1 MPVPM
6 RKKSGGREDGA
17 ALLTVAVVLALV
29 GVFISFGLGAMKTQE
44 PVDRRL
50 ETQRR
55 MDFVVDQIASY
66 VHRENRLPC
75 PALPNANR
83 DTVAFGREDRPSTD
97 AACSSTTGILPFS
110 TLNIDSSYAFDSWG
124 RFITYAI
131 SPTFGDTRNPVSDLY
146 IFYICRKGNGI
157 WMDSSQPT
165 PAPTP
170 PLAATNSNPRKARFC
185 CPGVMAQSPNP
196 PYTDLEVRNEKGN
209 PVNLRPDQTGNP
221 PSPQR
226 TTSQPATGSI
236 APPPNVTSDPVAQ
249 VMVTQR
255 NVLTFAFVM
264 LSHGANGYGA
274 YDGASATSTLV
285 TGDAGTDEIENGD
298 RDIVFV
304 DRPAVLVQG
313 AGHFDDIVMWRTQF
327 SIYNELNNA
336 SCARA
341 WR

>member
-1 MPVPM
+1 M
-6 RKKSGGREDGA
+6 RTKREGRESGA

-29 GVFISFGLGAMKTQE
+29 GVFISLGLGMMKTEE

-55 MDFVVDQIASY
+55 MDFVIDQLAGY

-83 DTVAFGREDRPSTD
+83 DTVAFGREDRPSAD
-97 AACSSTTGILPFS
+97 AACASTTGIIPFS

-131 SPTFGDTRNPVSDLY
+131 SPVFGDTRNTAQDPY
-146 IFYICRKGNGI
+146 IFYICRKGNGV
-157 WMDSSQPT
+157 WMDSTQPT

-170 PLAATNSNPRKARFC
+170 PLQASNSNPRKARFC
-185 CPGVMAQSPNP
+185 CPGVAPGLPNP
-196 PYTDLEVRNEKGN
+196 PSTDIEIRNENGD

-226 TTSQPATGSI
+226 TTQSPAFGSI
-236 APPPNVTSDPVAQ
+236 ATPPDVVTEPMQ
-249 VMVTQR
+249 PVMVTQR

-264 LSHGANGYGA
+264 VSHGANGYGA
-274 YDGASATSTLV
+274 YDGANAASILV
-285 TGDAGTDEIENGD
+285 TGDAGTDEIENGNH
-298 RDIVFV
+298 DIAFV
-304 DRPAVLVQG
+304 DRPAVLVPG
-313 AGHFDDIVMWRTQF
+313 TGHFDDIVMWRTQF

-336 SCARA
+336 TCARA